1 MNLLRKTNRLFF
13 GDLAF
18 TLFNVEIERFADDAG
33 TPLKEPLW
41 IVRKRTT
48 TRGKRA
54 VCDAHDS
61 EGGDLRD
68 DLRIG
73 SPGSNERIQAMR
85 AAVTR
90 GEGLM
95 RGESLDRPFPKT
107 NVSM

>member
-1 MNLLRKTNRLFF
+1 MNLLRKTNQLFF

-18 TLFNVEIERFADDAG
+18 TLFNLEVERSADDAG

-41 IVRKRTT
+41 VARKTRNRPMGKCAVRGT
-48 TRGKRA
+48 
-54 VCDAHDS
+54 

-73 SPGSNERIQAMR
+73 NPGSTERIEAMR